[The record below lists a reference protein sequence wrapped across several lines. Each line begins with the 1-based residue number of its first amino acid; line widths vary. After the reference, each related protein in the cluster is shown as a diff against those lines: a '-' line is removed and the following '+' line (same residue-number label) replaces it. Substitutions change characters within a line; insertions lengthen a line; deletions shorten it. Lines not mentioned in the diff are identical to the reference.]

1 MSTNVDRHALA
12 GTGAAGEL
20 PGTCARGGAPMPRD
34 GRPRASVPG
43 ASVPGR
49 VPGAGAAGPVPRR
62 AAGHRGVE
70 GESGSGTAALR
81 DGESDGGIGT
91 GEGSRVSEL
100 DRSGMSDMRNREDEG
115 YRTAPT
121 DTVSPYRDTRR
132 DTDHMATKT
141 TTYPPGYFTL
151 VHRAFRAERGPWAD
165 GSAKAKTE
173 GRTFAHVLRLLV
185 RGYVNGTI
193 KV

>member
-1 MSTNVDRHALA
+1 MGTHVDRHALA
-12 GTGAAGEL
+12 GTGATGEL
-20 PGTCARGGAPMPRD
+20 AGMPRD
-34 GRPRASVPG
+34 GRPR

-49 VPGAGAAGPVPRR
+49 VPGAGAAGAVPRR
-62 AAGHRGVE
+62 AAGHGGVT
-70 GESGSGTAALR
+70 GESGSGTAGIR

-91 GEGSRVSEL
+91 GMGSRVSEP
-100 DRSGMSDMRNREDEG
+100 DPSGMSDMRNRGGEG

-121 DTVSPYRDTRR
+121 DTVSPYRNTRR
-132 DTDHMATKT
+132 DTDRMATKT
-141 TTYPPGYFTL
+141 TTHPPGYFTL

-165 GSAKAKTE
+165 GAAKAAGE

-185 RGYVNGTI
+185 RGYANGTI